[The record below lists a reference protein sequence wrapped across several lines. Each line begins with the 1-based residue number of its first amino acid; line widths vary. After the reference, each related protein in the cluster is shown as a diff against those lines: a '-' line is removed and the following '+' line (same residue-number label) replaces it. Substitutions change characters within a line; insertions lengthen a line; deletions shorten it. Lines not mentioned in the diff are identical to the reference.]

1 MLLGYK
7 KNPYPY
13 ISSSKIYVQT
23 SIFEGFALTIQ
34 EAKVLR
40 KPVVCTN
47 FKAASG
53 HIIDRKNGFIVNPIP
68 EEIADVIENLL
79 NNNVLREEII
89 SNIELIETNE
99 KIIVQKFNK
108 LVSE

>member
-1 MLLGYK
+1 M
-7 KNPYPY
+7 
-13 ISSSKIYVQT
+13 
-23 SIFEGFALTIQ
+23 
-34 EAKVLR
+34 
-40 KPVVCTN
+40 
-47 FKAASG
+47 
-53 HIIDRKNGFIVNPIP
+53 NPIP

-108 LVSE
+108 LVSCLLYTSRCV